1 MDNREQ
7 SKKPNWG
14 SLIGWLIF
22 FLVIAGGPLLNALQ
36 GALGGAVRIPSG
48 MLPLI
53 ILGLVILSAIVSVL
67 RAIGGRGENERASS
81 RMPTYGAQAPFD
93 TTPYMPQTP
102 FDAAPHLPSS
112 LPQTYHSPRGKSE
125 IEHSAPR
132 FDPVIS
138 PLGIA
143 AGVIGMIVLAGVALV
158 VFGAFIP

>member
-7 SKKPNWG
+7 SKKLNWG

-36 GALGGAVRIPSG
+36 NAFGGAVRIPAG
-48 MLPLI
+48 ALPLI

-67 RAIGGRGENERASS
+67 RAIGGRGATE
-81 RMPTYGAQAPFD
+81 RMPGHLPSRGAQSPFD
-93 TTPYMPQTP
+93 AAPYMAQSP

-112 LPQTYHSPRGKSE
+112 LPQTYQSPRAGSE
-125 IEHSAPR
+125 IKHSVPR

-158 VFGAFIP
+158 VFGGFVP